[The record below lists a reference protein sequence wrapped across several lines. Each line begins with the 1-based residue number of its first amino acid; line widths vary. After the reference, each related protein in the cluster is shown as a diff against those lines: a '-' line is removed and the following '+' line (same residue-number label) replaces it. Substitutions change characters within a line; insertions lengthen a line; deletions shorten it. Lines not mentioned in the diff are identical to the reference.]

1 MMVEHMGQAHQEN
14 ERHILKFHWT
24 RRSISRKPAIN
35 DRTIKAGPPTGIYIT
50 QMKRMRTLE
59 I

>member
-1 MMVEHMGQAHQEN
+1 MGQAHQEN

-24 RRSISRKPAIN
+24 RRSISRKPAMK
-35 DRTIKAGPPTGIYIT
+35 DRTMKAGPPTGMYIT